1 MWNTTNDRQAFWHIH
16 SSPPTDAFSPSSSP
30 PSSRLSSG
38 SHTVLFFFICIMIY
52 CIKCFLKISTLTNK
66 KFIFV
71 YEIADFF
78 IEIFSFKLCW
88 MLSPN
93 SYWLLVSNLCLSK
106 NLHNCCKVFPDI
118 TTIVGA
124 ERIFILLESCPAWN
138 DQRSRDQLSKLFSVF
153 AFICNIFDFF
163 LKNRIQV
170 HWDGIQWITFVCR
183 ELSNWFTTST
193 IVFKL
198 FSVIDIDFTLAIIFH
213 MHLILSLVL

>member
-1 MWNTTNDRQAFWHIH
+1 MWNTTNDRQAFSHIH

-38 SHTVLFFFICIMIY
+38 SHIVLFFFVCIMIY
-52 CIKCFLKISTLTNK
+52 CIKWFLKISTLTNK

-88 MLSPN
+88 ILSLN

-106 NLHNCCKVFPDI
+106 NLHDCCKVFPDI

-138 DQRSRDQLSKLFSVF
+138 DRLQKFARGPEISYQNYLF
-153 AFICNIFDFF
+153 
-163 LKNRIQV
+163 L
-170 HWDGIQWITFVCR
+170 H
-183 ELSNWFTTST
+183 
-193 IVFKL
+193 
-198 FSVIDIDFTLAIIFH
+198 
-213 MHLILSLVL
+213 LSLYLWFLSQEQDSCALRWNSMDYIRVSWAIKLIHYFHPSI